1 MNLKKVV
8 KYTAL
13 TVVGVLAVGSLVA
26 CSSSASSSS
35 KKSSGKTKIE
45 VGTVGTT
52 KPFSYEEDGKLTG
65 YEIEVLREIFK
76 GSDKYE
82 VNFNKTK
89 WSSVFAGLDSDRYQ
103 IGANNISYSEERAGK
118 YLYTNPYAKNPTVL
132 VVPKNSSIKSL
143 DDIGGKST
151 EVVQGTATAKQLED
165 WNKEHSSDQT
175 KINYTDGTIQQI
187 LTNLNDGRTDYKI
200 FEKITVDQIIKDQ
213 GLDNLTTIELPS
225 DQQPYVYP
233 ILAKDQ
239 TELQTFM
246 NKRIKEL
253 YEDGTLEKLSKEYVG
268 GVYLPDA
275 KDIK

>member
-1 MNLKKVV
+1 MNLKKVI
-8 KYTAL
+8 KYSAL
-13 TVVGVLAVGSLVA
+13 TAVGVLATGALVA
-26 CSSSASSSS
+26 CSSSSSNASGASA
-35 KKSSGKTKIE
+35 GKTKIE

-52 KPFSYEEDGKLTG
+52 KPFSYDKDGELSG

-103 IGANNISYSEERAGK
+103 IGANNISYSAERAGK

-132 VVPKNSSIKSL
+132 VVAKNSDIKSL

-151 EVVQGTATAKQLED
+151 EVVQGTATATQLED
-165 WNKEHSSDQT
+165 WNKEHSNNQT

-187 LTNLNDGRTDYKI
+187 LSNLNDGRTDYKI

-213 GLDNLTTIELPS
+213 NLSNLTTIELPS

-233 ILAKDQ
+233 ILAKGQ
-239 TELQTFM
+239 EELQTFM

-253 YEDGTLEKLSKEYVG
+253 YDDGTLEKLSKEYFG

>member
-1 MNLKKVV
+1 MNLKKVI
-8 KYTAL
+8 KYSAL
-13 TVVGVLAVGSLVA
+13 TAVGVLAAGALVA
-26 CSSSASSSS
+26 CSSSSSNASGSSA
-35 KKSSGKTKIE
+35 GKTKIE

-52 KPFSYEEDGKLTG
+52 KPFSYDKDGELSG

-103 IGANNISYSEERAGK
+103 IGANNISYSAERAGK

-132 VVPKNSSIKSL
+132 VVAKNSDIKSL

-151 EVVQGTATAKQLED
+151 EVVQGTATATQLEN

-187 LTNLNDGRTDYKI
+187 LSNLNDGRTDYKI

-213 GLDNLTTIELPS
+213 NLSNLTTIELPS

-233 ILAKDQ
+233 ILAQGQED
-239 TELQTFM
+239 LQTFM

-253 YEDGTLEKLSKEYVG
+253 YDDGTLEKLSKEYFG